1 MESPKRRMAFKKLKG
16 RCIAELLP
24 LGCTLHRLASPQTEA
39 NHKVSQAASNCLR
52 TKVAFRTK
60 AVVYYTE
67 ILRNSDVQLQQIACL
82 ALKCLKAMESVEQ
95 EAELWWSSDEDL
107 RSAVRETV
115 LSYGSGTS
123 VDARACTPSQ
133 THQLCP
139 VSGFCVWITAH
150 PGLKSPAP
158 L

>member
-24 LGCTLHRLASPQTEA
+24 LGCTLHRLASPQMEA

-67 ILRNSDVQLQQIACL
+67 ILRNRC
-82 ALKCLKAMESVEQ
+82 
-95 EAELWWSSDEDL
+95 
-107 RSAVRETV
+107 
-115 LSYGSGTS
+115 
-123 VDARACTPSQ
+123 
-133 THQLCP
+133 
-139 VSGFCVWITAH
+139 
-150 PGLKSPAP
+150 PAP
-158 L
+158 ADCLSGPQVSQSDGERGAGG

>member
-16 RCIAELLP
+16 RCITELLP
-24 LGCTLHRLASPQTEA
+24 LGCTLHRLAS
-39 NHKVSQAASNCLR
+39 HKVSQAASNCLR

-60 AVVYYTE
+60 AVIYYTE
-67 ILRNSDVQLQQIACL
+67 ILRNSDVQLQQTACL

-115 LSYGSGTS
+115 LSY
-123 VDARACTPSQ
+123 D
-133 THQLCP
+133 
-139 VSGFCVWITAH
+139 
-150 PGLKSPAP
+150 GLQC
-158 L
+158 

>member
-24 LGCTLHRLASPQTEA
+24 LGCTLHLLASPQTEA

-67 ILRNSDVQLQQIACL
+67 ILRNSYVQLQQTACL

-95 EAELWWSSDEDL
+95 EVELWWSSDEDL

-115 LSYGSGTS
+115 LSYAFNTI
-123 VDARACTPSQ
+123 VPDKLIINLEALDLNPA
-133 THQLCP
+133 LCNWVLDFLTCRP
-139 VSGFCVWITAH
+139 RW
-150 PGLKSPAP
+150 
-158 L
+158 